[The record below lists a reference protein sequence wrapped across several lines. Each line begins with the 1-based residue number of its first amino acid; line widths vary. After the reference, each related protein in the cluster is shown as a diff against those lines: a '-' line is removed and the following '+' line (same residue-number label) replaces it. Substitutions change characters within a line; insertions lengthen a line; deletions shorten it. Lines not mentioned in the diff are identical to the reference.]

1 MKIAPEI
8 IERVKEF
15 QKQAAAKA
23 GESVEKITGELN
35 DILPDARQDRAHS
48 AAVAAVQAK
57 SNILGLVVEKQEVG
71 KPGDFSSVKSSHELA
86 ELVLKDID
94 PDCLLPITDEMRQQA
109 LSELDR
115 HPPNRAG
122 ASGLGH
128 TNGLLS
134 CCSGQSLHQ

>member
-15 QKQAAAKA
+15 QKQAAARA
-23 GESVEKITGELN
+23 GESVEKIPGELN
-35 DILPDARQDRAHS
+35 DILQDARQDRAHS

-57 SNILGLVVEKQEVG
+57 SKILGLVVEKQEVG

-115 HPPNRAG
+115 HPA
-122 ASGLGH
+122 
-128 TNGLLS
+128 
-134 CCSGQSLHQ
+134 